1 MSSIFFKKNKKLFFQ
16 KTLDNL
22 IFMWYYISVKRKEN
36 LNKPERLKIM
46 KTTRYE
52 DMFVAVHDAKCTT
65 EKLDEIIEYLRA
77 NPRSSVAD
85 IRKVVYSGAADY
97 MKRSNTS
104 HIAAAL
110 RILRGH
116 NVVTVDTK
124 QGEPIQIEVE
134 EYGPIEEKDHPL
146 QIKVTDAEGNN
157 YMIDN
162 PYYKT
167 HRCQYGYRKI
177 KKWIVP
183 EISIYSLCE

>member
-1 MSSIFFKKNKKLFFQ
+1 
-16 KTLDNL
+16 
-22 IFMWYYISVKRKEN
+22 
-36 LNKPERLKIM
+36 M

-65 EKLDEIIEYLRA
+65 EKLEEVIDYLRA

-97 MKRSNTS
+97 MKQSNAN
-104 HIAAAL
+104 HIAGML
-110 RILRGH
+110 RTLRRY
-116 NVVTVDTK
+116 NIVAVDTK

-134 EYGPIEEKDHPL
+134 EYGTIEEKDHPL

-167 HRCQYGYRKI
+167 HRCHYGYRKI
-177 KKWIVP
+177 KKWFVP
-183 EISIYSLCE
+183 EIRIYSLR